1 MKIAENF
8 YRLGTESAFVVLAK
22 AKKLESEGKEIIN
35 LGIGQPDFRTPQHIV
50 DAGKKALEDGHHGY
64 TAANG
69 TLELRQ
75 SVCAHIKRMYS
86 ATIDP
91 SRVLI
96 TPGGKPTMYFAI
108 MLFGEPGAEIIYP
121 EPGFPIYESMINYS
135 GAKAVPMYLSDKN
148 NFSFN
153 CKEVLSLINDKT
165 RLLILNNPQ
174 NPTGGLIPKEQ
185 IDELVE
191 GLKKY
196 PHVAIMSDEIYSRQ
210 IYNNKKM
217 PSFFYYPELYDRLI
231 VLDGWSKTY
240 AMTGWRLGWSV
251 WPEQF
256 IEPVTRMAI
265 NSYSCVSAANQVAA
279 MAALD
284 GPHDFLDDMM
294 EKFDKR
300 RKLIVDGLNSID
312 GITCNNPG
320 GAFYVFP
327 NISGTGLNGSQF
339 AEKCL
344 YEAGVAIVPGTSFGK
359 SANDFVRFSFANS
372 YENIEKALEKLKNSL
387 VCPN

>member
-1 MKIAENF
+1 MKIAANF
-8 YRLGTESAFVVLAK
+8 LRMGTESAFVVLAK
-22 AKKLESEGKEIIN
+22 AKKLEAEGKEIIN

-50 DAGKKALEDGHHGY
+50 EVGKQALEAGHHGY

-69 TLELRQ
+69 MIELRT
-75 SVCAHIKRMYS
+75 SVCKHVHKMYG

-108 MLFGEPGAEIIYP
+108 MLFGEPGSEIIYP

-185 IDELVE
+185 IDELAE
-191 GLKKY
+191 GLKKF
-196 PHVAIMSDEIYSRQ
+196 PHVVVLSDEIYSRQ
-210 IYNNKKM
+210 IYDNKKM
-217 PSFFYYPELYDRLI
+217 PSFFNYPELYDRLI

-256 IEPVTRMAI
+256 IELVTRMAI

-279 MAALD
+279 IAALE
-284 GPHDFLDDMM
+284 GPHDFLEDMM
-294 EKFDKR
+294 KQFTRR
-300 RKLIVDGLNSID
+300 RKLIVDGLNSIP
-312 GITCNNPG
+312 GVTCNNPG

-327 NISGTGLNGSQF
+327 NVSGTGMTGEKF

-359 SANDFVRFSFANS
+359 SAKDFVRFSFANS
-372 YENIEKALEKLKNSL
+372 YENIEKALEKIKKIL
-387 VCPN
+387 

>member
-8 YRLGTESAFVVLAK
+8 SRLGTESAFVVLAK
-22 AKKLESEGKEIIN
+22 AKKLEAEGKEIIN

-50 DAGKKALEDGHHGY
+50 EAGKKALEDGHHGY
-64 TAANG
+64 TPANG

-75 SVCAHIKRMYS
+75 SVCTHIKKMYG
-86 ATIDP
+86 ANIDP
-91 SRVLI
+91 ARVLI

-108 MLFGEPGAEIIYP
+108 MLFGEPGSEIIYP
-121 EPGFPIYESMINYS
+121 EPGFPIYESMIQYS

-153 CKEVLSLINDKT
+153 VKDVISLINEKT

-185 IDELVE
+185 IDELVIE
-191 GLKKY
+191 LKRY
-196 PHVAIMSDEIYSRQ
+196 PHVAILSDEIYSRQ
-210 IYNNKKM
+210 IYDNKKM
-217 PSFFYYPELYDRLI
+217 PSFFYYPELYNRLI

-251 WPEQF
+251 WPEEL
-256 IEPVTRMAI
+256 IEKVTRMAI

-279 MAALD
+279 IAALD
-284 GPHDFLDDMM
+284 GPHDFLEDMM
-294 EKFDKR
+294 DKFSKR
-300 RKLIVDGLNSID
+300 RKLIVDGLNSIN

-327 NISGTGLNGSQF
+327 NISGTGLNGTQF
-339 AEKCL
+339 ADKCL
-344 YEAGVAIVPGTSFGK
+344 YDAGVAIVPGTSFGK
-359 SANDFVRFSFANS
+359 SAKDFVRFSFANS
-372 YENIEKALEKLKNSL
+372 YENIEKALEKIKKIL
-387 VCPN
+387 

>member
-86 ATIDP
+86 ATVDP

-174 NPTGGLIPKEQ
+174 NPTGGLIPKGQ

-210 IYNNKKM
+210 IYDNKKM

-372 YENIEKALEKLKNSL
+372 YENIEKALEKIKKIL
-387 VCPN
+387 

>member
-1 MKIAENF
+1 MKIAANF
-8 YRLGTESAFVVLAK
+8 LRMGTESAFVVLAK
-22 AKKLESEGKEIIN
+22 AKKLEAEGKEIIN

-50 DAGKKALEDGHHGY
+50 EAGKQALEAGHHGY

-69 TLELRQ
+69 MIELRT
-75 SVCAHIKRMYS
+75 SVCKHVHKMYG

-108 MLFGEPGAEIIYP
+108 MLFGEPGSEIIYP

-153 CKEVLSLINDKT
+153 CKEVLSLINENT

-185 IDELVE
+185 IDELAE
-191 GLKKY
+191 GLKKF
-196 PHVAIMSDEIYSRQ
+196 PNVAVLSDEIYSRQ
-210 IYNNKKM
+210 IYDNKKM
-217 PSFFYYPELYDRLI
+217 PSFFNYPELYDRLI

-256 IEPVTRMAI
+256 IELVTRMAI

-279 MAALD
+279 IAALE
-284 GPHDFLDDMM
+284 GPHDFLEDMM
-294 EKFDKR
+294 KQFTRR
-300 RKLIVDGLNSID
+300 RKLIVDGLNSMP
-312 GITCNNPG
+312 GCNCPWYK
-320 GAFYVFP
+320 FWK
-327 NISGTGLNGSQF
+327 IS
-339 AEKCL
+339 K
-344 YEAGVAIVPGTSFGK
+344 
-359 SANDFVRFSFANS
+359 RFC
-372 YENIEKALEKLKNSL
+372 AL
-387 VCPN
+387 

>member
-1 MKIAENF
+1 MKIAANF
-8 YRLGTESAFVVLAK
+8 LRMGTESAFVVLAK
-22 AKKLESEGKEIIN
+22 AKKLEAEGREIIN

-50 DAGKKALEDGHHGY
+50 EAGKQALEAGHHGY

-69 TLELRQ
+69 MIELRT
-75 SVCAHIKRMYS
+75 SVCKHVHKMYG

-108 MLFGEPGAEIIYP
+108 MLFGEPGSEIIYP

-185 IDELVE
+185 IDELAE
-191 GLKKY
+191 GLKKF
-196 PHVAIMSDEIYSRQ
+196 PHVAVLSDEIYSRQ
-210 IYNNKKM
+210 IYDNKKM
-217 PSFFYYPELYDRLI
+217 PSFFNYPELYDRLI

-256 IEPVTRMAI
+256 IELVTRMAI

-279 MAALD
+279 IAALE
-284 GPHDFLDDMM
+284 GPHDFLEDMM
-294 EKFDKR
+294 KQFTRR
-300 RKLIVDGLNSID
+300 RKLIVDGLNSIP
-312 GITCNNPG
+312 GVTCNNPG

-327 NISGTGLNGSQF
+327 NVSETGMTGEKF

-359 SANDFVRFSFANS
+359 SAKDFVRFSFANS
-372 YENIEKALEKLKNSL
+372 YENIEKALEKIKKIL
-387 VCPN
+387 

>member
-8 YRLGTESAFVVLAK
+8 SRLGTESAFVVLAK
-22 AKKLESEGKEIIN
+22 AKKLEAEGKEIIN

-50 DAGKKALEDGHHGY
+50 EAGKKALEDGHHGY
-64 TAANG
+64 TPANG

-75 SVCAHIKRMYS
+75 SVCAHVKRMYG
-86 ATIDP
+86 AQVDP
-91 SRVLI
+91 TRVLI
-96 TPGGKPTMYFAI
+96 TPGGKPIMYFAI

-153 CKEVLSLINDKT
+153 VKDVLSLINDKT

-185 IDELVE
+185 IDELAK
-191 GLKKY
+191 GLQKF
-196 PHVAIMSDEIYSRQ
+196 PNVAILSDEIYSRQ
-210 IYNNKKM
+210 IYDNKKM
-217 PSFFYYPELYDRLI
+217 PSFFYYPELYNRLI

-256 IEPVTRMAI
+256 IEQVTRMAI

-284 GPHDFLDDMM
+284 GPHDFLEDMM
-294 EKFDKR
+294 DKFSKR
-300 RKLIVDGLNSID
+300 RKLIVDGLNSIK

-327 NISGTGLNGSQF
+327 NVSGTGLNGTQF
-339 AEKCL
+339 ADKCL
-344 YEAGVAIVPGTSFGK
+344 YDAGVAIVPGTSFGK
-359 SANDFVRFSFANS
+359 SAKDFVRFSFANS
-372 YENIEKALEKLKNSL
+372 YENIEKALEKIKKIL
-387 VCPN
+387 

>member
-1 MKIAENF
+1 MKIAANF
-8 YRLGTESAFVVLAK
+8 LRMGTESAFVVLAK
-22 AKKLESEGKEIIN
+22 AKKLEAEGKEIIN

-50 DAGKKALEDGHHGY
+50 EVGKQALEAGHHGY

-69 TLELRQ
+69 MIELRT
-75 SVCAHIKRMYS
+75 SVCKHVHKMYG

-108 MLFGEPGAEIIYP
+108 MLFGEPGSEIIYP

-185 IDELVE
+185 IDELAE
-191 GLKKY
+191 GLKKF
-196 PHVAIMSDEIYSRQ
+196 PHVAVLSDEIYSRQ
-210 IYNNKKM
+210 IYDNKKM
-217 PSFFYYPELYDRLI
+217 PSFFNYPELYDRLI

-256 IEPVTRMAI
+256 IELVTRMAI

-279 MAALD
+279 IAALE
-284 GPHDFLDDMM
+284 GPHDFLEDMM
-294 EKFDKR
+294 KQFTRR
-300 RKLIVDGLNSID
+300 RKLIVDGLNSIP

-327 NISGTGLNGSQF
+327 NVSGTGMTGEKF

-359 SANDFVRFSFANS
+359 SAKDFVRFSFANS
-372 YENIEKALEKLKNSL
+372 YENIEKALEKIKKIL
-387 VCPN
+387 

>member
-1 MKIAENF
+1 
-8 YRLGTESAFVVLAK
+8 
-22 AKKLESEGKEIIN
+22 
-35 LGIGQPDFRTPQHIV
+35 
-50 DAGKKALEDGHHGY
+50 
-64 TAANG
+64 
-69 TLELRQ
+69 
-75 SVCAHIKRMYS
+75 
-86 ATIDP
+86 
-91 SRVLI
+91 
-96 TPGGKPTMYFAI
+96 MYFAI

-210 IYNNKKM
+210 IYDNKKM

-284 GPHDFLDDMM
+284 GPHYFLDDMM

-359 SANDFVRFSFANS
+359 SANDFVRFSSANS
-372 YENIEKALEKLKNSL
+372 YENIEKALEKIKKIL
-387 VCPN
+387 

>member
-174 NPTGGLIPKEQ
+174 NPTGGLIPKEK

-210 IYNNKKM
+210 IYDNKKM

-372 YENIEKALEKLKNSL
+372 YENIEKALEKIKKIL
-387 VCPN
+387 

>member
-8 YRLGTESAFVVLAK
+8 SRLGTESAFVVLAK
-22 AKKLESEGKEIIN
+22 AKKLEAEGKEIIN

-50 DAGKKALEDGHHGY
+50 EAGKKALEDGHHGY
-64 TAANG
+64 TPANG

-75 SVCAHIKRMYS
+75 SVCAHIKRMYG
-86 ATIDP
+86 AQVDP
-91 SRVLI
+91 TRVLI
-96 TPGGKPTMYFAI
+96 TPGGKPIMYFAI

-153 CKEVLSLINDKT
+153 VKDVLSLINDKT

-185 IDELVE
+185 IDELAK
-191 GLKKY
+191 GLQKF
-196 PHVAIMSDEIYSRQ
+196 PNVAILSDEIYSRQ
-210 IYNNKKM
+210 IYDNKKM
-217 PSFFYYPELYDRLI
+217 PSFFYYPELYNRLI

-256 IEPVTRMAI
+256 IEQVTRMAI

-284 GPHDFLDDMM
+284 GPHDFLEDMM
-294 EKFDKR
+294 DKFSKR
-300 RKLIVDGLNSID
+300 RKLIVDGLNSIK

-327 NISGTGLNGSQF
+327 NVSGTGLNGTQF
-339 AEKCL
+339 ADKCL
-344 YEAGVAIVPGTSFGK
+344 YDAGVAIVPGTSFGK
-359 SANDFVRFSFANS
+359 SAKDFVRFSFANS
-372 YENIEKALEKLKNSL
+372 YENIEKALEKIKKIL
-387 VCPN
+387 

>member
-22 AKKLESEGKEIIN
+22 AKKLESEGREIIN

-86 ATIDP
+86 ATVDP

-210 IYNNKKM
+210 IYDNKKM

-372 YENIEKALEKLKNSL
+372 YENIEKALEKIKKIL
-387 VCPN
+387 

>member
-1 MKIAENF
+1 MKIAANF
-8 YRLGTESAFVVLAK
+8 LRMGTESAFVVLAK
-22 AKKLESEGKEIIN
+22 AKKLEAEGKEIIN

-50 DAGKKALEDGHHGY
+50 EAGKQALESGHHGY

-69 TLELRQ
+69 MIELRT
-75 SVCAHIKRMYS
+75 SVCKHVHKMYG

-108 MLFGEPGAEIIYP
+108 MLFGEPGSEIIYP

-185 IDELVE
+185 IDELAE
-191 GLKKY
+191 GLKKF
-196 PHVAIMSDEIYSRQ
+196 PHVAVLSDEIYSRQ
-210 IYNNKKM
+210 IYDNKKM
-217 PSFFYYPELYDRLI
+217 PSFFNYPELYDRLI

-256 IEPVTRMAI
+256 IELVTRMAI

-279 MAALD
+279 IAALE
-284 GPHDFLDDMM
+284 GPHDFLEDMM
-294 EKFDKR
+294 KQFTRR
-300 RKLIVDGLNSID
+300 RKLIVDGLNSIP

-327 NISGTGLNGSQF
+327 NVSETGMTGEKF

-359 SANDFVRFSFANS
+359 SAKDFVRFSFANS
-372 YENIEKALEKLKNSL
+372 YENIEKALEKIKKIL
-387 VCPN
+387 

>member
-1 MKIAENF
+1 MKIAANF
-8 YRLGTESAFVVLAK
+8 LRMGTESAFVVLAK
-22 AKKLESEGKEIIN
+22 AKKLEAEGKEIIN

-50 DAGKKALEDGHHGY
+50 EAGKQALEAGHHGY

-69 TLELRQ
+69 MIELRT
-75 SVCAHIKRMYS
+75 SVCKHVHKMYG

-108 MLFGEPGAEIIYP
+108 MLFGEPGSEIIYP

-185 IDELVE
+185 INELAE
-191 GLKKY
+191 GLKKF
-196 PHVAIMSDEIYSRQ
+196 PHVAVLSDEIYSRQ
-210 IYNNKKM
+210 IYDNKKM
-217 PSFFYYPELYDRLI
+217 PSFFNYPELYDRLI

-256 IEPVTRMAI
+256 IELVTRMAI

-279 MAALD
+279 IAALE
-284 GPHDFLDDMM
+284 GPHDFLEDMM
-294 EKFDKR
+294 KQFTRR
-300 RKLIVDGLNSID
+300 RKLIVDGLNSIP

-327 NISGTGLNGSQF
+327 NVSGTGMTGEKF

-359 SANDFVRFSFANS
+359 SAKDFVRFSFANS
-372 YENIEKALEKLKNSL
+372 YENIEKALEKIKKIL
-387 VCPN
+387 

>member
-86 ATIDP
+86 ATVDP

-185 IDELVE
+185 IDELVK

-210 IYNNKKM
+210 IYDNKKM
-217 PSFFYYPELYDRLI
+217 PSFFYYPELYNRLI

-372 YENIEKALEKLKNSL
+372 YENIEKALEKIKKIL
-387 VCPN
+387 

>member
-8 YRLGTESAFVVLAK
+8 SRLGTESAFVVLAK
-22 AKKLESEGKEIIN
+22 AKKLEAEGKEIIN

-50 DAGKKALEDGHHGY
+50 EAGKKALEDGHHGY
-64 TAANG
+64 TPANG

-75 SVCAHIKRMYS
+75 SVCAHIKRMYG
-86 ATIDP
+86 AQVDP
-91 SRVLI
+91 TRVLI
-96 TPGGKPTMYFAI
+96 TPGGKPIMYFAI

-153 CKEVLSLINDKT
+153 VKDVLSLINDKT

-185 IDELVE
+185 IDELAK
-191 GLKKY
+191 GLQKF
-196 PHVAIMSDEIYSRQ
+196 PNVAILSDEIYSRQ
-210 IYNNKKM
+210 IYDNKKM
-217 PSFFYYPELYDRLI
+217 PSFFYYPELYNRLI

-256 IEPVTRMAI
+256 IEQVTRMAI

-284 GPHDFLDDMM
+284 GPHDFLEDMM
-294 EKFDKR
+294 DKFSKR
-300 RKLIVDGLNSID
+300 RKLIVDGLNSIK

-327 NISGTGLNGSQF
+327 NVSGTGLNGTQF
-339 AEKCL
+339 ADKCL
-344 YEAGVAIVPGTSFGK
+344 YDAGVATVPGTSFGK
-359 SANDFVRFSFANS
+359 SAKDFVRFSFANS
-372 YENIEKALEKLKNSL
+372 YENIEKALEKIKKIL
-387 VCPN
+387 

>member
-210 IYNNKKM
+210 IYDNKKM

-231 VLDGWSKTY
+231 VIDGWSKTY

-359 SANDFVRFSFANS
+359 SANDFVRFSSANS
-372 YENIEKALEKLKNSL
+372 YENIEKALEKIKKIL
-387 VCPN
+387 

>member
-8 YRLGTESAFVVLAK
+8 SRLGTESAFVVLAK
-22 AKKLESEGKEIIN
+22 AKKLEAEGKEIIN

-50 DAGKKALEDGHHGY
+50 EAGKKALEDGHHGY
-64 TAANG
+64 TPANG

-75 SVCAHIKRMYS
+75 SVCAHVKRMYG
-86 ATIDP
+86 AQVDP
-91 SRVLI
+91 TRVLI
-96 TPGGKPTMYFAI
+96 TPGGKPIMYFAI

-153 CKEVLSLINDKT
+153 VKDVLSLINDKT

-185 IDELVE
+185 IDELAK
-191 GLKKY
+191 GLQKF
-196 PHVAIMSDEIYSRQ
+196 PNVAILSDEIYSRQ
-210 IYNNKKM
+210 IYDNKKM
-217 PSFFYYPELYDRLI
+217 PSFFYYPELYNRLI

-256 IEPVTRMAI
+256 IEQVTRMAI

-284 GPHDFLDDMM
+284 GPHDFLEDMM
-294 EKFDKR
+294 DKFSKR
-300 RKLIVDGLNSID
+300 RKLIVDGLNSIK

-327 NISGTGLNGSQF
+327 NVSGTGLNGTQF
-339 AEKCL
+339 ADKCL
-344 YEAGVAIVPGTSFGK
+344 YDAGVATVPGTSFGK
-359 SANDFVRFSFANS
+359 SAKDFVRFSFANS
-372 YENIEKALEKLKNSL
+372 YENIEKALEKIKKIL
-387 VCPN
+387 

>member
-210 IYNNKKM
+210 IYDNKKM

-359 SANDFVRFSFANS
+359 SANDFVRFSFVNS
-372 YENIEKALEKLKNSL
+372 YENIEKALEKIKKIL
-387 VCPN
+387 

>member
-210 IYNNKKM
+210 IYDNKKM

-284 GPHDFLDDMM
+284 GPHDFLYDMM

-372 YENIEKALEKLKNSL
+372 YENIEKALEKIKKIL
-387 VCPN
+387 

>member
-165 RLLILNNPQ
+165 SLLILNNPQ
-174 NPTGGLIPKEQ
+174 NPAGGLIPKEQ

-210 IYNNKKM
+210 IYDNKKM

-372 YENIEKALEKLKNSL
+372 YENIEKALEKIKKIL
-387 VCPN
+387 

>member
-1 MKIAENF
+1 MKIAENLS
-8 YRLGTESAFVVLAK
+8 RLGTESAFVVLAK
-22 AKKLESEGKEIIN
+22 AKKLEAEGKEIIN

-69 TLELRQ
+69 TLELRG
-75 SVCAHIKRMYS
+75 SVSSYIKRMYRAS
-86 ATIDP
+86 VDP
-91 SRVLI
+91 SRILI
-96 TPGGKPTMYFAI
+96 TPGGKPTIYFAV

-153 CKEVLSLINDKT
+153 CKEVLSLINKKT

-185 IDELVE
+185 IDQLVE
-191 GLKKY
+191 GLKQY
-196 PHVAIMSDEIYSRQ
+196 PHVAILSDEIYSRQ
-210 IYNNKKM
+210 IYDNKKM

-251 WPEQF
+251 WPQQF
-256 IEPVTRMAI
+256 IELVTRMAI

-294 EKFDKR
+294 EKFNKR
-300 RKLIVDGLNSID
+300 RKLIVEGLNSIK

-327 NISGTGLNGSQF
+327 NVSGTGLSGSQF
-339 AEKCL
+339 ADKCL

-359 SANDFVRFSFANS
+359 SVSDFVRFSFANS
-372 YENIEKALEKLKNSL
+372 YENIEKALEKIKKIL
-387 VCPN
+387 

>member
-210 IYNNKKM
+210 IYDNKKM

-359 SANDFVRFSFANS
+359 SVNDFVRFSFANS
-372 YENIEKALEKLKNSL
+372 YENIEKALEKIKKIL
-387 VCPN
+387 

>member
-210 IYNNKKM
+210 IYDNKKM

-372 YENIEKALEKLKNSL
+372 YENIEKALEKTKKIL
-387 VCPN
+387 